1 MSGTSTKPYLLRAL
15 YEWCCDNSY
24 TPYIAVWVD
33 ENTTVPR
40 QYVKNNEIVL
50 NIGPSASHN
59 LQIDNQWLSFSAR
72 FAGVAH
78 EVWVPVGNVLS
89 LFSRETGQGMG
100 FELEKTEEERPSS
113 ILQPVPDSLESE
125 ETEGNSSSATV
136 ENETG
141 RHDGEE
147 PDGAPPKPGGR
158 PTLRIVK

>member
-15 YEWCCDNSY
+15 YEWCCDNGY

-100 FELEKTEEERPSS
+100 FELEKIEEDQSSSS
-113 ILQPVPDSLESE
+113 ILQPVPDSLESGSE
-125 ETEGNSSSATV
+125 KSDSSAAV
-136 ENETG
+136 EART
-141 RHDGEE
+141 DGE
-147 PDGAPPKPGGR
+147 
-158 PTLRIVK
+158 LSLIHI